1 MMDIVLATRNAN
13 KVREFKEL
21 LQDMPFRVL
30 CCSDFSGCPD
40 VEEDGKTFVENA
52 LKKARTVAA
61 YTNRIALADDSGLEV
76 DALGGAPGIFSSR
89 YGGDEQHAGKN
100 IERLLKE
107 LDGVP
112 ESERGAQFRCVIA
125 LVAPDGRERVVE
137 GICRGRIIEAPR
149 GDKGFGYDPVFL
161 DEESGLTF
169 AQMDSSLKN
178 RISHRGR
185 AMQELKK
192 IIHEFLA

>member
-1 MMDIVLATRNAN
+1 MDIVLATRNAN
-13 KVREFKEL
+13 KVREFREL
-21 LQDMPFRVL
+21 LQDMPLRVL
-30 CCSDFSGCPD
+30 CCSDFPGCPD
-40 VEEDGKTFVENA
+40 VEEDGATFVENA

-89 YGGDEQHAGKN
+89 YGGPECDAQKN
-100 IERLLKE
+100 IARLLKE

-112 ESERGAQFRCVIA
+112 DQRRGARFRCVIA
-125 LVAPDGRERVVE
+125 LVAPDGRERIVE
-137 GICRGRIIEAPR
+137 GICRGKIVEEPR
-149 GDKGFGYDPVFL
+149 GEKGFGYDPVFL
-161 DEESGLTF
+161 DEESGRTF

-192 IIHEFLA
+192 ILQEFLL